1 MFCNNCGKEVTI
13 NSKFCNYCGNKII
26 ISEGKAV
33 NKPIKEKTDSLET
46 VWVCDYCE
54 KEFSTK
60 SDSDVHEKECA
71 LNPKNIIPKEE
82 YVWTCDVCGKEF
94 NTKEEADTH
103 EKTCKKELNHSDKKS
118 KMFCPKCGT
127 ENNSETI
134 FCKKCGHKI
143 SLLDEISNQIN
154 NITEDS
160 EDYKKIKNA
169 GTTAEGL
176 GWFNLTIGL
185 FLAVITSLD
194 ENYDFATIIINIIYI
209 LIISTIY
216 IKFGKKVKKVVNAKL
231 KDLNILLWTTGF
243 VIVINILNFS
253 PEKGY
258 LMGILFIFEFFYL
271 IKARSI
277 IKKQVNN

>member
-103 EKTCKKELNHSDKKS
+103 EKTCKKETNSSDES
-118 KMFCPKCGT
+118 SNLFCPKCGT
-127 ENNSETI
+127 KIIANSS
-134 FCKKCGHKI
+134 FCKNCGEKTVTELI
-143 SLLDEISNQIN
+143 IASSNRRFLNYFLDMIFSIIFAFLFAL
-154 NITEDS
+154 ITGYILAFLGLYKEEMFNDEDVN
-160 EDYKKIKNA
+160 K
-169 GTTAEGL
+169 
-176 GWFNLTIGL
+176 L
-185 FLAVITSLD
+185 FLYFSS
-194 ENYDFATIIINIIYI
+194 FIYYLIFESI
-209 LIISTIY
+209 L
-216 IKFGKKVKKVVNAKL
+216 GKTPAKYLTKTKVVTELGNKPDFLMIL
-231 KDLNILLWTTGF
+231 KRSLTRF
-243 VIVINILNFS
+243 VPFDVFSFSGKNPIGWHDKWSKTRVIQN
-253 PEKGY
+253 
-258 LMGILFIFEFFYL
+258 
-271 IKARSI
+271 
-277 IKKQVNN
+277 